1 MNRAARLPL
10 VDALK
15 VAAAQAIVWHH
26 LAFYGPMSDHAAA
39 LAPALFDALARHARI
54 AVQVFLVVGG
64 FLAARQLA
72 PQAQW
77 LGGRPAGPLIGRR
90 YLRLVVPY
98 AAMLVCAVLAAAVA
112 RAWMTH
118 DSIPAAPTWT
128 QLLAHLLLLQDLL
141 CIDALSA
148 GVWYVAIDF
157 QLYVLL
163 VGVLLLAARLGPGTA
178 PWLVAVLVALSL
190 LLVNR
195 DARWDVAA
203 PYFFGAYGL
212 GVLAAWR
219 RPHARWP
226 LWAVGALVVIAV
238 GVEWRSRIALAGVTA
253 LALAWW
259 ADEGRPSRMLA
270 YWADRSYA
278 LFLIHFPVLLL
289 VNAAFTRW
297 APPTA
302 GVQMTGVLFAWL
314 ASLLAAVL
322 FHRVVERRFNR
333 SSLLRLR

>member
-1 MNRAARLPL
+1 MTTRLPL

-26 LAFYGPMSDHAAA
+26 LALYGPMSDHAAA

-54 AVQVFLVVGG
+54 AVQVFLVVAGY
-64 FLAARQLA
+64 LAARQLA
-72 PQAQW
+72 PQGRW

-98 AAMLVCAVLAAAVA
+98 AAMLVCAVAAAALA
-112 RAWMTH
+112 RAWMKH
-118 DSIPAAPTWT
+118 DSIPAAPTLT

-141 CIDALSA
+141 GIDALSA

-163 VGVLLLAARLGPGTA
+163 VGVLLLASWLSAGTA
-178 PWLVAVLVALSL
+178 PWLVAALVALSL
-190 LLVNR
+190 LLFNR

-212 GVLAAWR
+212 GVLAAWH
-219 RPHARWP
+219 RPTVRWP
-226 LWAVGALVVIAV
+226 LWAAAALVVIALA
-238 GVEWRSRIALAGVTA
+238 VEWRSRIALAGVTA

-259 ADEGRPSRMLA
+259 AGEGRPSRMLA

-278 LFLIHFPVLLL
+278 LFLIHFPVLLV
-289 VNAAFTRW
+289 VNAVFTRF
-297 APPTA
+297 APHTPV
-302 GVQMTGVLFAWL
+302 VQLAGVLFAWL

-322 FHRVVERRFNR
+322 FHCVVEQRFNR
-333 SSLLRLR
+333 SSLLRFR